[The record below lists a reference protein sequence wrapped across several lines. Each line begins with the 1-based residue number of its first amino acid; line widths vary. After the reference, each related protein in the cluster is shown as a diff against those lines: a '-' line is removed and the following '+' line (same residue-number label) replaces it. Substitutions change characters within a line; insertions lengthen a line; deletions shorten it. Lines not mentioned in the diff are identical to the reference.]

1 MKRLFPW
8 LHPPDR
14 EPPTIEAPL
23 VAPVALKRETV
34 AGRRTE
40 VLKRTRS
47 ITLDDRPVPLTVCR
61 NARAKRMRLRVDF
74 DTAGIILT
82 LPQRATEEQ
91 GFTFLLRQRAW
102 ILDRLGSLPPRVP
115 FCPDALVPI
124 LGAEHPIR
132 HRPADRLAVRIEHGA
147 IIVPGCLEAV
157 PRRVDRWLR
166 GEAKRVL
173 TERAHAMAARLGRPI
188 GRITVRDT
196 RTRWGSCSQAGNLSF
211 CWRLIMTPPHVLDYV
226 AAHEVAHMEVCN
238 HGPVFWRTVAG
249 LSDDVEGARAWLLR
263 HGPGLARYG

>member
-8 LHPPDR
+8 LLPPDR
-14 EPPTIEAPL
+14 EPPP
-23 VAPVALKRETV
+23 
-34 AGRRTE
+34 AGAQVPAGKKTQ
-40 VLKRTRS
+40 VLKRTRF

-82 LPQRATEEQ
+82 LPQRATEEH
-91 GFTFLLRQRAW
+91 GFTFVLKQRTW
-102 ILDRLGSLPPRVP
+102 ILDRLGSIPPRVP
-115 FCPDALVPI
+115 FCPDALVPL
-124 LGAEHPIR
+124 LGKEYPIR
-132 HRPADRLAVRIEHGA
+132 HRPAARLPVCIEEGA

-173 TERAHAMAARLGRPI
+173 TERSQAMAARLGRPV

-196 RTRWGSCSQAGNLSF
+196 RTRWGSCSHAGNLSF
-211 CWRLIMTPPHVLDYV
+211 CWRLIMAPSHVLDYV
-226 AAHEVAHMEVCN
+226 AAHEVAHLEVRN
-238 HGPVFWRTVAG
+238 HGPEFWRTVAG
-249 LSDDVEGARAWLLR
+249 LTDDVDAARAWLLR

>member
-14 EPPTIEAPL
+14 EPPPIEAPL

-226 AAHEVAHMEVCN
+226 AAHEVAHMEVRN

>member
-1 MKRLFPW
+1 MKRLFSW

-14 EPPTIEAPL
+14 EPPTIFAQ
-23 VAPVALKRETV
+23 VPVGKKVLAAKQTQ
-34 AGRRTE
+34 

-61 NARAKRMRLRVDF
+61 NVRAKRMRLRVDF

-91 GFTFLLRQRAW
+91 GFTFLLKQRAW

-115 FCPDALVPI
+115 FCPDALVPF
-124 LGAEHPIR
+124 LGTEHPIR
-132 HRPADRLAVRIEHGA
+132 HRPADRLPTRIEHGA

-173 TERAHAMAARLGRPI
+173 TVRAHAKAARLGRPV
-188 GRITVRDT
+188 GRISVRDT
-196 RTRWGSCSQAGNLSF
+196 RTRWGSCSHTGNLSF

-226 AAHEVAHMEVCN
+226 AAHEVAHLEVRN
-238 HGPVFWRTVAG
+238 HGPEFWQTVAA
-249 LSDDVEGARAWLLR
+249 LSDDVDDARAWLLR